1 MRYNK
6 MEEKKSYYNVMEERE
21 DSPAG
26 LTRQILFAISE
37 GNEVL
42 AVRLSEEMVSKG
54 LLGILENPVTEWQFY
69 IVRLLT
75 LMAVVIEKNGTGSAF
90 LESQVELCLKQV
102 EKLKTLDEC
111 HRLYLEIV
119 RSCSQINK
127 EPGKNYSPLV
137 QRIREQVMTDLKQ
150 PLTLQFFSEQLNV
163 NSSYLSNLFRQQ
175 TGVTITEYVTN
186 KRITHAAT
194 LLNHTQQPI
203 KSVAKQV
210 GIPDVQYFSRLF
222 KRRMGLTPT
231 QYREKMAAGGE
242 EKENAAAAADE

>member
-6 MEEKKSYYNVMEERE
+6 MEEKKAYNNVMDERE

-26 LTRQILFAISE
+26 LTKQLLFAVSE

-42 AVRLSEEMVSKG
+42 AVRLSDEMVSRG
-54 LLGILENPVTEWQFY
+54 LLGLLENPVTEWQFY

-90 LESQVELCLKQV
+90 LETQIQLCMKQV
-102 EKLKTLDEC
+102 EKTKTLDEC
-111 HRLYLEIV
+111 HRLFLEIV
-119 RSCSQINK
+119 RSCVQINK

-150 PLTLQFFSEQLNV
+150 PLTLQYFSEQLNV

-231 QYREKMAAGGE
+231 QYREKMTAGGE